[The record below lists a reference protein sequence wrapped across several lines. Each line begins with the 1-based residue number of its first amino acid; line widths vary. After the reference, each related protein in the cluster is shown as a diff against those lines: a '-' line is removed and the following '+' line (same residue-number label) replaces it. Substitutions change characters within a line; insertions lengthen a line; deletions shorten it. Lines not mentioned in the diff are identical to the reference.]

1 MKEILYH
8 GIPIDGRMPL
18 FNAENRQAVR
28 DDRKG
33 QTRRPMDP
41 QPVLV
46 SDAWRW
52 KNIAW
57 GVGGAQ
63 ISDEFIVDRCPYGKA
78 GDVRCLCEPLMR
90 GAGGL
95 VYYRDVGPNHFLD
108 PSCDAPV
115 ISLITGKPIPWRW
128 KRDTLTSI
136 HMPTEAARTIHKVTD
151 IRVERVQEIT
161 PLDAICE
168 GYPFGLPSAGNSD
181 VYTDRMVVAWFRN
194 LWDSIYAKPRP
205 ILQAKKIVAYKSY
218 PWSEDTC
225 DPRTM
230 INGKPHHCHPNPWVW
245 VNVFEKVV

>member
-1 MKEILYH
+1 MKEKIMYH

-18 FNAENRQAVR
+18 FTVGNRQAIR
-28 DDRKG
+28 DKLKT
-33 QTRRPMDP
+33 QTRRPIDP

-63 ISDEFIVDRCPYGKA
+63 ISDEFIVDHCPYGKP
-78 GDVRCLCEPLMR
+78 GDVRCMCEPLMR

-95 VYYRDVGPNHFLD
+95 AYYRDVGPNHFLD

-128 KRDTLTSI
+128 KRDILTSI
-136 HMPTEAARTIHKVTD
+136 HMPTEAARTVRKVTD

-161 PLDAICE
+161 PLAAVYE
-168 GYPFGLPSAGNSD
+168 GYSFDLPSAESSD
-181 VYTDRMVVAWFRN
+181 VYTDRMLVAWFRT
-194 LWDSIYAKPRP
+194 LWDSINAKRGYGWDVSPW
-205 ILQAKKIVAYKSY
+205 IWIV
-218 PWSEDTC
+218 E
-225 DPRTM
+225 
-230 INGKPHHCHPNPWVW
+230 
-245 VNVFEKVV
+245 FEKVI

>member
-1 MKEILYH
+1 
-8 GIPIDGRMPL
+8 MPL

-28 DDRKG
+28 DDRKE
-33 QTRRPMDP
+33 QTRRPMKS
-41 QPVLV
+41 QPTLPLQFMGANSAHTVAYFGKDKDV
-46 SDAWRW
+46 SLDDAA
-52 KNIAW
+52 I
-57 GVGGAQ
+57 
-63 ISDEFIVDRCPYGKA
+63 CPYGTV
-78 GDVRCLCEPLMR
+78 GDVRCMCEPLMR
-90 GAGGL
+90 GATTG
-95 VYYRDVGPNHFLD
+95 VAYYLD
-108 PSCDAPV
+108 NWRLHWPTTPV

-194 LWDSIYAKPRP
+194 LWDSISTKPRP

>member
-1 MKEILYH
+1 MKEKILYH
-8 GIPIDGRMPL
+8 GIPIVGRMPL
-18 FNAENRQAVR
+18 FNAEMRQAVR

-33 QTRRPMDP
+33 QTRRPIDP

-63 ISDEFIVDRCPYGKA
+63 ISDEFIVDHCPYGKP
-78 GDVRCLCEPLMR
+78 GDVRCMREPLICSTKGM
-90 GAGGL
+90 AG
-95 VYYRDVGPNHFLD
+95 YRDDYQP
-108 PSCDAPV
+108 A

-128 KRDTLTSI
+128 KRNTLASM
-136 HMPTEAARTIHKVTD
+136 HMPTEAARTIRRVTG

-194 LWDSIYAKPRP
+194 LWDSIYAKPSP

-218 PWSEDTC
+218 PWSEETR
-225 DPRTM
+225 DPRTT
-230 INGKPHHCHPNPWVW
+230 INGKPHHCHPNPHVW
-245 VNVFEKVV
+245 VNVFERVV